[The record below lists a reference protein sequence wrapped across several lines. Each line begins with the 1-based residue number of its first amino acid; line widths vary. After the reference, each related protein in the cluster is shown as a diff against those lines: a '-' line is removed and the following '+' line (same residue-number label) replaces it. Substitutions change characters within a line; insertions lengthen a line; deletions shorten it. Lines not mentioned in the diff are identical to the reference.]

1 MQPGMFP
8 FAGLFPMQPGHWR
21 RLLVKEQNAQ
31 AAAQSNFIDALSL
44 ADSCPASIYLVIY
57 EAVISSYTA
66 AYDISIDST
75 ADHGATWRTLAGTTT
90 TTTGQKLV
98 CAGAL
103 ITRTGSG
110 FGAAGAA
117 ADTGG
122 AWDSTSPAVRA
133 GGPDLAGNI
142 TGFRAGVA
150 TIVANTVTVKTSSL
164 SIWAL
169 E

>member
-1 MQPGMFP
+1 MDPRMFP

-21 RLLVKEQNAQ
+21 RISVTEQNAQ
-31 AAAQSNFIDALSL
+31 AAAQTNYIALPGVVS
-44 ADSCPASIYLVIY
+44 SCPASLYLVIY
-57 EAVISSYTA
+57 EAVISAYSA

-75 ADHGATWRTLAGTTT
+75 ADNGSTWRTLAGTTT

-103 ITRTGSG
+103 ITRTGAG

-133 GGPDLAGNI
+133 GGPDLAGII
-142 TGFRAGVA
+142 TGLRAGVG
-150 TIVANTVTVKTSSL
+150 TMIVNTVTVKTSKL